1 MSLLWVLICFLLT
14 FILVFIQ
21 KNNDAVSPVIGT
33 ILMVAIAVILA
44 ALIAAYSFGLFSE
57 QKIAP
62 QASIRIM
69 SADTSANT
77 LTLEHQGGSDLIL
90 SYVKVI
96 VEQGNNRLSFDNA
109 GDSSDRF
116 VAGDKL
122 KINLT
127 SPNVILLN
135 DNPTGLSIPPA
146 GFSLQNG
153 IEIKVTLIDVPSA
166 QKISDLKIRT

>member
-1 MSLLWVLICFLLT
+1 L
-14 FILVFIQ
+14 
-21 KNNDAVSPVIGT
+21 
-33 ILMVAIAVILA
+33 VAIAVILA
-44 ALIAAYSFGLFSE
+44 AIIAAYSFGLFSE

-77 LTLEHQGGSDLIL
+77 LTLEHQGGGDLIL
-90 SYVKVI
+90 SYVKVV

-109 GDSSDRF
+109 GNSSNRF

-122 KINLT
+122 RINT
-127 SPNVILLN
+127 TAILLN
-135 DNPTGLSIPPA
+135 GNLTGYSTPI
-146 GFSLQNG
+146 GSLISTVNG
-153 IEIKVTLIDVPSA
+153 VEIKVTLIDVPSA

>member
-1 MSLLWVLICFLLT
+1 MLNSAP
-14 FILVFIQ
+14 
-21 KNNDAVSPVIGT
+21 DAVSPVIGS
-33 ILMVAIAVILA
+33 IHLVAVAVVLA
-44 ALIAAYSFGLFSE
+44 AIIAAYSFGMFSG

-62 QASIRIM
+62 QASVRIL
-69 SADTSANT
+69 SADISANT

-116 VAGDKL
+116 VAGDKM
-122 KINLT
+122 KINT
-127 SPNVILLN
+127 SASANPNAILLN
-135 DNPTGLSIPPA
+135 GNSTGYSTPTG
-146 GFSLQNG
+146 SLTMQSG

-166 QKISDLKIRT
+166 QKISDLKIKT

>member
-1 MSLLWVLICFLLT
+1 MNKTL
-14 FILVFIQ
+14 
-21 KNNDAVSPVIGT
+21 KNDDAVSPVIGT
-33 ILMVAIAVILA
+33 ILIVAITVIVAANIAVFV
-44 ALIAAYSFGLFSE
+44 FGMGPSNSM
-57 QKIAP
+57 P
-62 QASIRIM
+62 QASIRIL
-69 SADTSANT
+69 SADISANT
-77 LTLEHQGGSDLIL
+77 LTLEHQGGGDLIL

-109 GDSSDRF
+109 GNSSDRF

-166 QKISDLKIRT
+166 RKISDLKIRT